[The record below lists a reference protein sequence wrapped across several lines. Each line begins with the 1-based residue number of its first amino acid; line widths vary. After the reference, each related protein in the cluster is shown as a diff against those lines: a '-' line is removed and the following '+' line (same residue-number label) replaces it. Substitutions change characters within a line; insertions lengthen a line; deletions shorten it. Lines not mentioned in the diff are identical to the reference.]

1 MGGLL
6 DHCWSTK
13 KTMQYKVI
21 FKILGLLLMV
31 FSLSMLPPIAVAFMY
46 REGVWHTF
54 FESFAMTAGMGLLLW
69 LPFRNYKREL
79 KSRDGFLIASL
90 YWSVLSFF
98 GALPFVFASNPPV
111 GWLDGIF
118 EAVSGLTTTG
128 ASILTGLDN
137 LPRAVLYYRQ
147 QLCFLGGMGI
157 IVLAVAVLPMLGI
170 GGMQLYRTEIPGPI
184 KDAKLTPRIAETAKM
199 LWLIY
204 IGLNIAC
211 ILGYKITGLSWYEAI
226 GEGFST
232 VSTGGFSMHDNSFS
246 YYNSRAVEL
255 VGIMFMILGGTNFGL
270 HFLALRTR
278 SLKCYWQD
286 EELRAFIYTLAIISG
301 ITFVML
307 LTQQIYREHHLAI
320 IHSTFTV
327 VSLITTTGFTAAPF
341 NSWPTFV
348 PVMIMLATLIGGCG
362 GSTSGGMKVIRLLML
377 SKQGVREIKRLLH
390 PNAILTIKFGRQIL
404 PEHVLQA
411 MWSFIAVFLLLYAV
425 LVLALMATGL
435 DLHTAFGAGT
445 AAMANAGAGIG
456 SVADGFAQLNPYAK
470 GLLIFAML
478 AGRLEIF
485 TLLVLFT
492 PAFWKH

>member
-1 MGGLL
+1 
-6 DHCWSTK
+6 
-13 KTMQYKVI
+13 MQYKVI
-21 FKILGLLLMV
+21 FRILGLLLMV
-31 FSLSMLPPIAVAFMY
+31 FSLSMLPPIMVAFLY
-46 REGVWHTF
+46 REAVWHTF
-54 FESFAMTAGMGLLLW
+54 LLSFALTYCTGLLLW

-79 KSRDGFLIASL
+79 KTRDGFLIASL

-98 GALPFVFASNPPV
+98 GSFPFVFASNPPV
-111 GWLDGIF
+111 DWLDGIF

-128 ASILTGLDN
+128 ASILVGLDH

-157 IVLAVAVLPMLGI
+157 IVLAVAVLPMLGV

-199 LWLIY
+199 LWFIY
-204 IGLNIAC
+204 ISLTIVC
-211 ILGYKITGLSWYEAI
+211 ILAYGFTGLSWFDAI

-232 VSTGGFSMHDNSFS
+232 VSTGGFSMHDNSFAF
-246 YYNSRAVEL
+246 YDSRAVEI
-255 VGIMFMILGGTNFGL
+255 VGIIFMILGGTNFSL

-278 SLKCYWQD
+278 SLSSYWQD
-286 EELRAFIYTLAIISG
+286 EEFRAFIYTIAG
-301 ITFVML
+301 IATLTFIML
-307 LTQQIYREHHLAI
+307 IWHQVYQEHHQAI
-320 IHSTFTV
+320 IHSIFTV
-327 VSLITTTGFTAAPF
+327 VSLITTSGFTATNF
-341 NSWPTFV
+341 DSWPTFV
-348 PVMIMLATLIGGCG
+348 PVLIMLATLIGGCG

-425 LVLALMATGL
+425 LLLSLMATGL
-435 DLHTAFGAGT
+435 DLRTAFGAGT
-445 AAMANAGAGIG
+445 AALANAGAGIG
-456 SVADGFAQLNPYAK
+456 EIADGFGHLNPYAK
-470 GLLIFAML
+470 GLIIFAML

-485 TLLVLFT
+485 TVLVLFT

>member
-1 MGGLL
+1 
-6 DHCWSTK
+6 
-13 KTMQYKVI
+13 MQYKVI
-21 FKILGLLLMV
+21 FRILGLLLMV
-31 FSLSMLPPIAVAFMY
+31 FSLSMLPPLVVALGY
-46 REGVWHTF
+46 HEKVWHTF
-54 FESFAMTAGMGLLLW
+54 LLSFGVTLGTGLVLW
-69 LPFRNYKREL
+69 LPFHNYKREL
-79 KSRDGFLIASL
+79 KARDGFLIASL

-98 GALPFVFASNPPV
+98 AALPFVFASNPPV

-128 ASILTGLDN
+128 ASILSGLDQ
-137 LPRAVLYYRQ
+137 LPRSVLYYRQ

-199 LWLIY
+199 LWFIY
-204 IGLNIAC
+204 ISLNLVC
-211 ILGYKITGLSWYEAI
+211 ILAYWLTGMSWFEAI

-232 VSTGGFSMHDNSFS
+232 VSTSGFNMHDNSFA
-246 YYNSRAVEL
+246 YYNSRAIEV
-255 VGIMFMILGGTNFGL
+255 VGIIFMVLGGTNFSL
-270 HFLALRTR
+270 HFLVLRTR
-278 SLKCYWQD
+278 SLISYWQD
-286 EELRAFIYTLAIISG
+286 EEFRAFITILVGIST
-301 ITFVML
+301 ITFLML
-307 LTQQIYREHHLAI
+307 LTHQVYKEHHQAI
-320 IHSTFTV
+320 IHSLFTV

-341 NSWPTFV
+341 DVWPTFV
-348 PVMIMLATLIGGCG
+348 PVLIMLATLIGGCG

-411 MWSFIAVFLLLYAV
+411 MWSFISVFLLLYA
-425 LVLALMATGL
+425 LLILSLMATGL
-435 DLHTAFGAGT
+435 DFHTAFGAGT
-445 AAMANAGAGIG
+445 AALANVGAGIG
-456 SVADGFAQLNPYAK
+456 DIAHGFGQLNPYAK

-492 PAFWKH
+492 PAFWKR

>member
-1 MGGLL
+1 
-6 DHCWSTK
+6 
-13 KTMQYKVI
+13 MQYKVI
-21 FKILGLLLMV
+21 FRILGLLLMV
-31 FSLSMLPPIAVAFMY
+31 FSLSMLPPILVAFGY
-46 REGVWHTF
+46 HERVWHTF
-54 FESFAMTAGMGLLLW
+54 ILSFALTLGTGIILW
-69 LPFRNYKREL
+69 LPFRHNKREL
-79 KSRDGFLIASL
+79 KARDGFLIASL

-98 GALPFVFASNPPV
+98 AALPFVIATNPPV

-128 ASILTGLDN
+128 ASILSGLDQ

-199 LWLIY
+199 LWFIY
-204 IGLNIAC
+204 IGLTLAC
-211 ILGYKITGLSWYEAI
+211 ILCYWFTGMHWFDAI

-232 VSTGGFSMHDNSFS
+232 ASTGGFSMHDNSFE
-246 YYNSRAVEL
+246 YYDSRAVEW
-255 VGIMFMILGGTNFGL
+255 VGVVFMILGGTNFSL
-270 HFLALRTR
+270 HFVALRTR
-278 SLKCYWQD
+278 SLSSYWQD
-286 EELRAFIYTLAIISG
+286 EEFRAFIYILAGISAV
-301 ITFVML
+301 TFCML
-307 LTQQIYREHHLAI
+307 FAHQIYREHHEAVT
-320 IHSTFTV
+320 HSIFTV
-327 VSLITTTGFTAAPF
+327 VSLITTTGFTAAPLDT
-341 NSWPTFV
+341 WPSFV
-348 PVMIMLATLIGGCG
+348 PVLIMLATIIGGCG

-377 SKQGVREIKRLLH
+377 SKQGVREVKRLLH

-411 MWSFIAVFLLLYAV
+411 MWSFIAVFLLLYA
-425 LVLALMATGL
+425 LLLLALMATGL
-435 DLHTAFGAGT
+435 DLRTAFGAGT
-445 AAMANAGAGIG
+445 AALANAGTGIG
-456 SVADGFAQLNPYAK
+456 NIANGFNDLNAYAK
-470 GLLIFAML
+470 SLLIFGML

>member
-1 MGGLL
+1 
-6 DHCWSTK
+6 
-13 KTMQYKVI
+13 MQYKVI
-21 FKILGLLLMV
+21 FRVLGLLLMV
-31 FSLSMLPPIAVAFMY
+31 FSLSMLPPLVVALGY
-46 REGVWHTF
+46 HEKVWHTF
-54 FESFAMTAGMGLLLW
+54 LLSFGVTLGTGLVLW
-69 LPFRNYKREL
+69 LPFHNYKREL
-79 KSRDGFLIASL
+79 KARDGFLIASL

-98 GALPFVFASNPPV
+98 AALPFVFASNPPV

-128 ASILTGLDN
+128 ASILSGLDQ
-137 LPRAVLYYRQ
+137 LPRSVLYYRQ

-199 LWLIY
+199 LWFIY
-204 IGLNIAC
+204 IGLTIVC
-211 ILGYKITGLSWYEAI
+211 ILAYWLTGMSWFEAI

-232 VSTGGFSMHDNSFS
+232 VSTSGFNMHDNSFA
-246 YYNSRAVEL
+246 YYNSRAIEV
-255 VGIMFMILGGTNFGL
+255 VGIIFMVLGGTNFSL
-270 HFLALRTR
+270 HFLVLRTR
-278 SLKCYWQD
+278 SLISYWQD
-286 EELRAFIYTLAIISG
+286 EEFRAFITILVGIST
-301 ITFVML
+301 ITFLML
-307 LTQQIYREHHLAI
+307 LTHQVYKEHHQAI
-320 IHSTFTV
+320 IHSLFTV

-341 NSWPTFV
+341 DVWPTFV
-348 PVMIMLATLIGGCG
+348 PVWIMLATLIGGCG

-411 MWSFIAVFLLLYAV
+411 MWSFISVFLLLYA
-425 LVLALMATGL
+425 LLILSLMATGL
-435 DLHTAFGAGT
+435 DFHTAFGAGT
-445 AAMANAGAGIG
+445 AALANVGAGIG
-456 SVADGFAQLNPYAK
+456 DIAHGFGQLNPYAK

-492 PAFWKH
+492 PAFWKR